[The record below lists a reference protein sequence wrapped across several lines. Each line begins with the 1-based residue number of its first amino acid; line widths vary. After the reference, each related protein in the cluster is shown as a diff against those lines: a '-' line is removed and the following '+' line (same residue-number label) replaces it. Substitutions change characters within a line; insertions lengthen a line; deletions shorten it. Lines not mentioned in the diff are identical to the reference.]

1 MFEFL
6 KNLFGRKNKP
16 TPDSTGASDDVEK
29 TMTAAAL
36 TDFVPS
42 SSKSPSANKDA
53 GSNIAEADSDWDGG
67 DVGDID
73 GDFT

>member
-6 KNLFGRKNKP
+6 KNLFSRKNKA

-36 TDFVPS
+36 TDFVPT
-42 SSKSPSANKDA
+42 SSKSPSGTKDA
-53 GSNIAEADSDWDGG
+53 GSNNIADADSDWG
-67 DVGDID
+67 DDAGDID
-73 GDFT
+73 GDFA